1 MDPDMNKYD
10 LEHVTT
16 GHATM
21 SKAEWERAYRLAWE
35 TYYTP
40 EHMKTVMRRAVATGI
55 SPGKMMFL
63 LIWFYGCV
71 TIEKIHPLEGGYLR
85 RKVRTDRRPGMTIEN
100 PVTFF
105 VKYVVDLV
113 AKHFAIARIVWRMG
127 AVRRSIKRDP
137 QARQYRD
144 QALTPVSDEELDR
157 LEMFSVT
164 ASARTAADK
173 AKRQLSVA

>member
-1 MDPDMNKYD
+1 M
-10 LEHVTT
+10 
-16 GHATM
+16 A
-21 SKAEWERAYRLAWE
+21 
-35 TYYTP
+35 
-40 EHMKTVMRRAVATGI
+40 
-55 SPGKMMFL
+55 
-63 LIWFYGCV
+63 
-71 TIEKIHPLEGGYLR
+71 
-85 RKVRTDRRPGMTIEN
+85 IEN
-100 PVTFF
+100 PVTFS
-105 VKYVVDLV
+105 VKYVVDLI

-173 AKRQLSVA
+173 AKRHLNVA